1 LTMEGRWRSSSGKD
15 GSVATI
21 RGYRF
26 GRVEVDGREHT
37 RDLIVLPDRV
47 IGQWWREYGHALV
60 LEDLASTLD
69 ELPERLVIGT
79 GALGGMRPD
88 PEAIGALEARGVE
101 VEVHETPDAIRRYA
115 ELDPERTALA
125 MHLTC

>member
-1 LTMEGRWRSSSGKD
+1 M
-15 GSVATI
+15 ATI
-21 RGYRF
+21 QGYRF

-37 RDLIVLPDRV
+37 RDLIVLPGRV
-47 IGQWWREYGHALV
+47 IAQWWREYGHALV
-60 LEDLASTLD
+60 LEDLASALD

-88 PEAIGALEARGVE
+88 PETIGALEARGVQ

-115 ELDPERTALA
+115 ELDPDKTALA